1 MARTPN
7 ILTDKQIAF
16 LDFAAQQKI
25 ITQHYY
31 LTGGTPLAA
40 FYLHHRYSEDLDFF
54 IEKQEVNI
62 QAVQKVIK
70 EAHQLFKL
78 QQVSYENFQGLH
90 NFFLKYPDGEVL
102 KIDFNYYPF
111 PRLETGQPQYGIQT
125 DSLLDIAVNKIQSIG
140 TRTKARDFIDLYF
153 IVKETGM
160 VIKDLMLAARN
171 KFDFYI
177 DPIQYGKQFYKVT
190 NVKDYPRMVKP
201 LSEDD
206 LKKFFLS
213 EAKKLGSDI
222 LE

>member
-1 MARTPN
+1 MAGTVN
-7 ILTDKQIAF
+7 ILSDKQVAF
-16 LDFAAQQKI
+16 LNFSAQQKVV
-25 ITQHYY
+25 TGNYY
-31 LTGGTPLAA
+31 FTGGTPLAA

-54 IEKQEVNI
+54 IEEQEVNI
-62 QAVQKVIK
+62 QAVQTVIK
-70 EAHQLFKL
+70 KAQQQFKL

-90 NFFLKYPDGEVL
+90 NFFLKYPDGELL
-102 KIDFNYYPF
+102 KIDFSYYPF
-111 PRLETGQPQYGIQT
+111 PRLERGKPQYGIET

-160 VIKDLMLAARN
+160 LVKDLMMAARN

-177 DPIQYGKQFYKVT
+177 DPVQYGKQFFKVT
-190 NVKDYPRMVKP
+190 EVMDYPRMIKP
-201 LSEDD
+201 LSEQD
-206 LKKFFLS
+206 LQKFFLG